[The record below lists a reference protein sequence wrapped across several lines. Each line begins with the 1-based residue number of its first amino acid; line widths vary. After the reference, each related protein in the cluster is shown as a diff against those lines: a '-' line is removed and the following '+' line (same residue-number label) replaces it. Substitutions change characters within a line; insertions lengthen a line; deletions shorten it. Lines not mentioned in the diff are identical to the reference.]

1 MAKVTVPPTGNVG
14 MITPVDS
21 SSATVTFAGAGHA
34 APPVAPRHTAAVLLR
49 PAAIGSVTIEP
60 LPDDGPALETTTVYV
75 VVPLALTVV
84 TPSVL
89 VIDRSASGCT
99 LSVSLAVLLPGVG
112 SLVPAGGATV
122 TVLVTVPLVAVT
134 FAEMAK
140 VTVPPTG
147 NVGMI
152 TPVDSSSATV
162 TFAGAGHTAPPVAP
176 MHAAPVLLNPAA
188 TGSLTTEP
196 SPGEG
201 PALVTTTVYVVLPPA
216 LTVVTPSFFEIPRS
230 ASGCTLSVS
239 LA

>member
-89 VIDRSASGCT
+89 VIDRSPSGCT
-99 LSVSLAVLLPGVG
+99 LSVSLPVLLPGVG

-122 TVLVTVPLVAVT
+122 VVLVTVPLFAVT
-134 FAEMAK
+134 LAEMAK
-140 VTVPPTG
+140 VTVPPPG
-147 NVGMI
+147 RVGMI
-152 TPVDSSSATV
+152 TPVDSSSAPV
-162 TFAGAGHTAPPVAP
+162 PFAGVGHAAPPVAP
-176 MHAAPVLLNPAA
+176 RHTAAVLLKPAA
-188 TGSLTTEP
+188 IGS
-196 SPGEG
+196 
-201 PALVTTTVYVVLPPA
+201 VTIDFFLKDRPPLGSTPLPVVVPFRF
-216 LTVVTPSFFEIPRS
+216 TVVTPSV
-230 ASGCTLSVS
+230 LV
-239 LA
+239 